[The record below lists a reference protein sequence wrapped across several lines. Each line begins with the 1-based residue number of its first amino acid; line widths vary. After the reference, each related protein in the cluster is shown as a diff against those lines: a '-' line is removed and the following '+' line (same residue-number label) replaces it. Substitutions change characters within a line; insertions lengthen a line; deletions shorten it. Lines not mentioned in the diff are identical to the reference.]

1 MSSTVRWLSR
11 RWSGRVGGGV
21 VLAALGYA
29 LTLWLD
35 FDPQPFPYAV
45 WAVVVLT
52 MTYLVIDTVDA
63 QAAYWEQPV
72 APRSDRVDEV
82 TSDLR
87 ILASHQQADHPSDAL
102 AQRLVD
108 LARSRDPVLASEVH
122 DELAGLRRIPPATID
137 RILTRI
143 EESRER
149 S

>member
-1 MSSTVRWLSR
+1 MSRLSR
-11 RWSGRVGGGV
+11 RAGGRVGWGV
-21 VLAALGYA
+21 VLAVLGYA

-35 FDPQPFPYAV
+35 FDPQPFPYVV
-45 WAVVVLT
+45 WAVVVVT
-52 MTYLVIDTVDA
+52 MTYLVLDTVDA
-63 QAAYWEQPV
+63 PV
-72 APRSDRVDEV
+72 AHWEHPVSSRSDRVDEV

-102 AQRLVD
+102 AQRLVA
-108 LARSRDPVLASEVH
+108 LARSRDPDLASEVE
-122 DELAGLRRIPPATID
+122 DELAGPPRIPPATID